1 MRAWTFLAI
10 AILSEVIATLCL
22 KAALAYPA
30 AYVVVVVGYVA
41 AFTSL
46 HQVLRSGM
54 HVGAAY
60 GIWGATGVVLTA
72 SLSAFFFGEELTTLM
87 LVGMACIIAGVGCVE
102 MGAREPQPELQEVEP

>member
-10 AILSEVIATLCL
+10 AILSEVISTLCL
-22 KAALAYPA
+22 KAALAHPA
-30 AYVVVVVGYVA
+30 AYVVVGYVA

-72 SLSAFFFGEELTTLM
+72 GLSALFFGEELTPLM

-102 MGAREPQPELQEVEP
+102 MGAREPHAELQKVDS